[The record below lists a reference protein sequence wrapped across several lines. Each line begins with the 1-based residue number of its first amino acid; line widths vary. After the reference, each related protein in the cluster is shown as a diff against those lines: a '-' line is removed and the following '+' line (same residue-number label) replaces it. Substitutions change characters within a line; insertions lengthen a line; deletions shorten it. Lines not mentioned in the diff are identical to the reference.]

1 MVYRPMVITVYKHKS
16 FNKKNVGNVQN
27 KKLNKR
33 PLLEPTAAPT
43 ATNTKSTNKK
53 TAPVL
58 VFDIKTGIV
67 MDEATGN
74 KYILKPLND
83 NQLLINNILP

>member
-33 PLLEPTAAPT
+33 PLLEPTTAPT